1 MGTSLSDIPSLLP
14 SGWFSFVP
22 QQEVDKIVKNA
33 VAETADIFFDKLS
46 PKNSHTAKQP
56 SPADV
61 QIASD
66 ALRNKLAEII
76 ESNYWIETLCG
87 EETTSEQ
94 RGYLRLHLRKLVV
107 PLAIPDLS
115 HVQTEVR
122 TKVMATV
129 TAITTALGFIVGSW
143 ISGWVGIADGSCLVL
158 GSVLGA
164 VVGICGVMFLAGN
177 EKLRKRLLLG
187 LGIAAAV
194 DAAVFWLRGKTLVLR
209 GSFLSVIKRFC
220 FYVGLAVIAFVS
232 KREKVFNYDNYRKEV
247 EAMIEQWLHS
257 VIVIFVV
264 LTYKINSLEQNPF
277 NRYADDKNKL
287 NAVVSIVK
295 RLKKADPNDTEITII
310 ELVQELESCGFNFDD
325 ETNDNFCNN
334 NSNQLPNPQNLIW
347 NESQNKL
354 YNPIGILRNGDN
366 FQIIEEPII
375 RDEIIERKGIARK
388 RR

>member
-1 MGTSLSDIPSLLP
+1 
-14 SGWFSFVP
+14 
-22 QQEVDKIVKNA
+22 
-33 VAETADIFFDKLS
+33 
-46 PKNSHTAKQP
+46 KNSHTTKQP
-56 SPADV
+56 SPAEIQV
-61 QIASD
+61 ASD
-66 ALRNKLAEII
+66 AVRNKLAEII

-122 TKVMATV
+122 TKIMATV
-129 TAITTALGFIVGSW
+129 TAITTTLGFIVGSW
-143 ISGWVGIADGSCLVL
+143 VSSLVGVADGSCLVL

-187 LGIAAAV
+187 LGIAAV
-194 DAAVFWLRGKTLVLR
+194 TDAAVFWLRGKTLVWR
-209 GSFLSVIKRFC
+209 GSFLSIAKRFC
-220 FYVGLAVIAFVS
+220 FYGGLAVIAFVA
-232 KREKVFNYDNYRKEV
+232 KREKVVNYDNYRKEI
-247 EAMIEQWLHS
+247 EAMIGQWLHS

-277 NRYADDKNKL
+277 NRYAEDKNKL
-287 NAVVSIVK
+287 NTIASIVK
-295 RLKKADPNDTEITII
+295 RLKKSEPNDTEITII
-310 ELVQELESCGFNFDD
+310 ELVQELESCGFDIDD
-325 ETNDNFCNN
+325 ETNNNCCNN
-334 NSNQLPNPQNLIW
+334 NPNQQNLVW

-366 FQIIEEPII
+366 FQIIEEPIT
-375 RDEIIERKGIARK
+375 RDEIIERKGLVRK
-388 RR
+388 KR